1 MFRPSHRANVLAI
14 ETLLVVLCV
23 TSPAL
28 ADPPAAQPMPTE
40 AEMAAA
46 MQMMMPGE
54 HHKLLETF
62 AGDWEMT
69 SKVWM
74 GGPGTEPAVSHATS
88 HAEWVL
94 GGRFV
99 MSTMKGEM
107 FGMPHEGIGML
118 GYDNFKNMYVG
129 TWASN
134 MGTEILSYSGMSA
147 PGSNT
152 IIMYGAMDEPNMR
165 VVGRTV
171 KYVYRIE
178 SRDKYTMDLIDL
190 HAGDDYKV
198 VEVSFTRRK

>member
-1 MFRPSHRANVLAI
+1 MSRSMCRTTIAVGVLLAAFGAA
-14 ETLLVVLCV
+14 TRVPAD
-23 TSPAL
+23 SPA
-28 ADPPAAQPMPTE
+28 AHETPSE

-46 MQMMMPGE
+46 MRMMMPGE

-62 AGDWEMT
+62 VGDWEMT
-69 SKVWM
+69 TKVWM
-74 GGPGTEPAVSHATS
+74 GGPGTEPAITKATS

-107 FGMPHEGIGML
+107 FGMPHEGIGMI
-118 GYDNFKNMYVG
+118 GYDNFKNMYVA

-134 MGTEILSYSGMSA
+134 MGTEILTYTGMSA
-147 PGSNT
+147 PGSNVIT
-152 IIMYGAMDEPNMR
+152 MYGAMDDAMMK
-165 VVGRTV
+165 VVGRPV
-171 KYVYRIE
+171 KYIYRIA
-178 SRDKYTMDLIDL
+178 DADHYTMELVDL

>member
-1 MFRPSHRANVLAI
+1 MPRSTRFVATARALSFAA
-14 ETLLVVLCV
+14 LCA
-23 TSPAL
+23 SAPAS
-28 ADPPAAQPMPTE
+28 ADPPPAHETPSE

-62 AGDWEMT
+62 VGDWELT
-69 SKVWM
+69 TKVWM
-74 GGPGTEPAVSHATS
+74 GGPGTEPAITRATS

-107 FGMPHEGIGML
+107 FGMPHEGIGMI
-118 GYDNFKNMYVG
+118 GYDNFKNMYVA

-134 MGTEILSYSGMSA
+134 MGTEILTYTGMSA
-147 PGSNT
+147 PGSNVIT
-152 IIMYGAMDEPNMR
+152 MYGAMDDAMMK
-165 VVGRTV
+165 VVGRPV
-171 KYVYRIE
+171 KYIYRIA
-178 SRDKYTMDLIDL
+178 DADHYTMELVDL

-198 VEVSFTRRK
+198 VEVSFTRKK